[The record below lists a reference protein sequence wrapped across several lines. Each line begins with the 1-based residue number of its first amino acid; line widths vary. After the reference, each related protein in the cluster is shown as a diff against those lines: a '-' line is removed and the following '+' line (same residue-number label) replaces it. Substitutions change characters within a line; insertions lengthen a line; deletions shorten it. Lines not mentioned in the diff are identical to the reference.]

1 VEPSSKRRF
10 KKGTNPYSRMTPG
23 PDTSATFF
31 AAEMTRVAFLSGG
44 VVNFRLEAA
53 SGPGNGLPNA
63 QKAIRRVSRS
73 HDPDITNYQQ
83 PLRPLDRSPPAVQSS
98 SLGLQ
103 EWFGRWCEGPNGAVS
118 PIKRAPAHPPKRK
131 IRR

>member
-10 KKGTNPYSRMTPG
+10 KKGTNPYSRMTPD

-31 AAEMTRVAFLSGG
+31 EAEMTRVALLSGG
-44 VVNFRLEAA
+44 VANFRLGPP
-53 SGPGNGLPNA
+53 SGHGNGLRNA

-83 PLRPLDRSPPAVQSS
+83 PLRPLDRSPPAV
-98 SLGLQ
+98 LGCKDGLVGGVKDQ
-103 EWFGRWCEGPNGAVS
+103 MARCL
-118 PIKRAPAHPPKRK
+118 
-131 IRR
+131 